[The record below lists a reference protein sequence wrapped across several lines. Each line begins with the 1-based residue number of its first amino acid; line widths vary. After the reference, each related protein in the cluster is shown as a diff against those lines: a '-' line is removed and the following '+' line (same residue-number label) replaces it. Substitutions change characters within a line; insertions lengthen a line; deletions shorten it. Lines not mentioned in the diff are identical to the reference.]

1 MQKTH
6 PKQSDA
12 MDPARGKRLDVGHFG
27 LRDADLPPHAEG
39 AWDPRTIFANPTN
52 PLEIE
57 IGSGKG
63 TFLCQ
68 QAAVQADSNF
78 LGIEWTSDFWRSAAD
93 RLRRNKLEHARILLT
108 DASELFRHRL
118 ADCIATVVHIYF
130 SDPWPKGRHHKRR
143 VVQTDTLAHFHRVL
157 VPGGEL
163 RLVTDHAALWQ
174 WYERHAEANAHLFER
189 RAFIPPR
196 SARPGECVGTN
207 YERKFTREGRTFN
220 AMTLVRREVAAA
232 SRLLSAPPTWKS
244 FSRHPDPPPI

>member
-1 MQKTH
+1 
-6 PKQSDA
+6 

-39 AWDPRTIFANPTN
+39 AWDPRTLFAHPTN

-68 QAAVQADSNF
+68 QAALQTDSNF
-78 LGIEWTSDFWRSAAD
+78 LWIEWTADFWRSAAD
-93 RLRRNKLEHARILLT
+93 RLRRNKLEHARVLLT

-118 ADCIATVVHIYF
+118 ADCIAAVVHIYF

-143 VVQTDTLAHFHRVL
+143 VVQTDTLSHFHRVL

-189 RAFIPPR
+189 RAFIPPH
-196 SARPGECVGTN
+196 SARPGEVVGTN

-220 AMTLVRREVAAA
+220 AMTLVRREVTAAP
-232 SRLLSAPPTWKS
+232 RLLSAPPTWKS
-244 FSRHPDPPPI
+244 FSRHPDPCPT